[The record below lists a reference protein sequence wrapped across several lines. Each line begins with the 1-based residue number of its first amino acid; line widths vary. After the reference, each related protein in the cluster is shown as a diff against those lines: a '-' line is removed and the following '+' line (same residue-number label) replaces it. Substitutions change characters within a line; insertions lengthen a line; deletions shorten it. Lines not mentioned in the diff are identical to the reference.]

1 MAKCKRNRNKTK
13 RNFTVKTPTAN
24 QNYKDTVFRMLFS
37 DRKNLLSLYNAVNQ
51 SDYNNPDDLE
61 IVTLEN
67 AIYMGMK
74 NDLAFIMDTNLY
86 LYEHQSTYN
95 PNMPLRDLFYICS
108 EYQKLV
114 DKKSLYSSTLQK
126 FLHQILSSFT
136 MDRRQLPTA
145 QNFGSPRHLNICQVN
160 QSLN

>member
-1 MAKCKRNRNKTK
+1 MAKHKRNHNKVSRNSAVNMPATN
-13 RNFTVKTPTAN
+13 R
-24 QNYKDTVFRMLFS
+24 NYKDTIFRMLFS

-51 SDYNNPDDLE
+51 SNYNNPDDLE

-95 PNMPLRDLFYICS
+95 QICLFVICFIFAVNIRNS
-108 EYQKLV
+108 WIRNLCSPPRYR
-114 DKKSLYSSTLQK
+114 KS
-126 FLHQILSSFT
+126 LHQILSSFT
-136 MDRRQLPTA
+136 MVRLQLLTV
-145 QNFGSPRHLNICQVN
+145 QSFDFPRHLNIYQVN
-160 QSLN
+160 QNLN